1 MPIQLINKYPHWQS
15 THTHMRRHKCMK
27 ISGLQDLWKLKI
39 LYQLT
44 RLVNMKIHPHKHAI
58 PMLKINVMQTLL
70 LFHFCNFYFLAI
82 VQFSDIIVP
91 QRCCNS
97 ILSVRSA
104 QLQPRVPLDEIVLFH
119 FSQFTKWVST
129 SSRLHRIYDA
139 PQRWE
144 LAELRVLPSLQLSPV
159 GHRYSRTV
167 ARTQRRRPAEPGK
180 KLTVGLN
187 WLRQMSHFPTA
198 QLVRPTFF
206 SLFFYMNGSQNAS
219 NQQQSLTVIGT
230 EAKEMTKLGRFFFF
244 SCCFTSPMMIIMQ

>member
-1 MPIQLINKYPHWQS
+1 MQFL
-15 THTHMRRHKCMK
+15 C
-27 ISGLQDLWKLKI
+27 WKLMYADI
-39 LYQLT
+39 TSISFLQ
-44 RLVNMKIHPHKHAI
+44 
-58 PMLKINVMQTLL
+58 
-70 LFHFCNFYFLAI
+70 FYFLAI

-104 QLQPRVPLDEIVLFH
+104 QLQPRGTLDEIVLFH

-139 PQRWE
+139 PDQRWE

-167 ARTQRRRPAEPGK
+167 SRTQRRRPAEPGK

-206 SLFFYMNGSQNAS
+206 FSFFLHEREPKRFQSAAITNS
-219 NQQQSLTVIGT
+219 NWNRS
-230 EAKEMTKLGRFFFF
+230 KRND
-244 SCCFTSPMMIIMQ
+244 